1 MSTEPRHLTIKKYSN
16 RRFYDTTRSCNLGLS
31 DIYDLVAQG
40 YDVQVLDS
48 KSGDDITN
56 SILMQIILDRE
67 SDKLIAF
74 PPAILHQII
83 RTQRQF
89 LGSVVQQFFQQS
101 MQAQRDAQE
110 QWARFME
117 STFGYRPPMSPNPM
131 EWTRSLMEAMTGRPP
146 QPTATP
152 PPSKP
157 GETGAGA
164 ADRAGAAS
172 AQEDELAA
180 LRRQVQALSRQVER
194 LTNHRPK
201 RRG

>member
-1 MSTEPRHLTIKKYSN
+1 MHSESRHLSIKKYSN
-16 RRFYDTTRSCNLGLS
+16 RRFYDTTRSCNVGLS

-48 KSGDDITN
+48 RTGDDITN
-56 SILMQIILDRE
+56 SVLMQIILDRE

-117 STFGYRPPMSPNPM
+117 STFGYKPPTSPNPM
-131 EWTRSLMEAMTGRPP
+131 EWTRSFMEAMSGGSQPP
-146 QPTATP
+146 SATP
-152 PPSKP
+152 EPAAAAPASDRQ
-157 GETGAGA
+157 TG
-164 ADRAGAAS
+164 
-172 AQEDELAA
+172 EDELES
-180 LRRQVQALSRQVER
+180 LRRQVQALSRQVKR
-194 LTNHRPK
+194 LTRDRPK
-201 RRG
+201 DAQ